1 MPRLNVKIA
10 QRFITTPIYVELGPT
25 GPQGDQGIQGIQGI
39 QGDQGIQGVNAS
51 EVFLIHQAVDTV
63 NQQVLYHSLRRESQ

>member
-1 MPRLNVKIA
+1 MARLNVKIA
-10 QRFITTPIYVELGPT
+10 QRFIATPVYVELGPT
-25 GPQGDQGIQGIQGI
+25 GPQGGQGI

-63 NQQVLYHSLRRESQ
+63 NQQVLYHSLRRETQ